1 MYRKKAKGLFSHIDF
16 ILLDLICLEV
26 SFVTAYIF
34 RLGRLTYSSKYE
46 HLYVQVAI
54 FLIMAYL
61 ISIVFLDSYK
71 NIIERGHYIEF
82 IETLK
87 QVTVVTVLLI
97 LYLYITKSSGIY
109 SRTIF
114 ILTWELNVILSYSIH
129 ELWKICVKK
138 YLTKSSSGLK
148 RMVVVTTYDEY
159 KGLIDNM
166 VSGLRNSR
174 YRILAVYLVDRNDV
188 EENYKNIP
196 IIASK
201 EDVEEYMCRNWVDEV
216 FISLKREY
224 RDFEQELVEDCVVM
238 GITVHEN
245 IGHVIEASG
254 RVQVIEKIN
263 NYTVLSSAI
272 NTTTLADAF
281 IKRALDIAGGIVGL
295 IITGIL
301 FVFVAPAI
309 YIKSPGPI
317 FFKQWRVGKNGKRFK
332 IYKFRSMYVDAEERK
347 AELIAHNKV
356 KDGMMFKLENDPRII
371 GGENGKGIGNFI
383 RNTSIDEFPQFL
395 NVLKGDMSLV
405 GTRPPTLD
413 EWEKYKLHHRARL
426 AIKPGLTGMWQV
438 SGRSNIDDFE
448 EVVRLDK
455 EYIMNW
461 SIGLDIKIILKTI
474 AVVLTKDGSM

>member
-1 MYRKKAKGLFSHIDF
+1 MYRRKARGLFSHIDF
-16 ILLDLICLEV
+16 ILIDLICLEV
-26 SFVTAYIF
+26 SFVSAYIF
-34 RLGRLTYSSKYE
+34 RLGRLSFSSRFE
-46 HLYVQVAI
+46 RLYVQVAI
-54 FLIMAYL
+54 FLIMADI
-61 ISIVFLDSYK
+61 ISIIFLDSYK
-71 NIIERGHYIEF
+71 NIIKRGHYLEF

-87 QVTVVTVLLI
+87 QVTLVTVILI
-97 LYLYITKSSGIY
+97 LYLYITKSSDIY

-114 ILTWELNVILSYSIH
+114 ILTWELNIILSYAMH
-129 ELWKICVKK
+129 ELWKVFVKK
-138 YLTKSSSGLK
+138 YLTKGGSGLM
-148 RMVVVTTYDEY
+148 RMVLVTTSDEY
-159 KGLIDNM
+159 KELINNLI
-166 VSGLRNSR
+166 SGRRNTR

-188 EENYKNIP
+188 NEKYKDIP
-196 IIASK
+196 IMASK
-201 EDVEEYMCRNWVDEV
+201 EDIEEYMCRNWVDEV
-216 FISLKREY
+216 FVSLKNEY
-224 RDFEQELVEDCVVM
+224 RHFEEEFVEDCVAM
-238 GITVHEN
+238 GITIHQN
-245 IGHVIEASG
+245 IGQVIGAAG

-272 NTTTLADAF
+272 NTITLTDII
-281 IKRALDIAGGIVGL
+281 IKRMIDILGGIVGL

-301 FVFVAPAI
+301 FIFVAPII

-317 FFKQWRVGKNGKRFK
+317 FFTQWRVGKNGKRFK

-413 EWEKYKLHHRARL
+413 EWKKYKLHHRARL

-474 AVVLTKDGSM
+474 AVVLRKDGSM